1 MNEME
6 DIFNTLWNIAETI
19 IRNINRVWEWLNTDI
34 SINIPV
40 KIPVILPDGI
50 AISLGYSPIELLG
63 AGILVLLGLWILKSL
78 IPMT

>member
-1 MNEME
+1 ME

-19 IRNINRVWEWLNTDI
+19 IKNINRVWEWLNTDI
-34 SINIPV
+34 SINIPI

-50 AISLGYSPIELLG
+50 AVSLGYSPIELLG